1 MIYYTIY
8 VKGLHNQTGYID
20 VALEDEQL
28 MKDYTIFLD
37 VGLKAHK
44 GYKVANI
51 AGARGGSGHFAID
64 LESIAAITL
73 NHPTS

>member
-28 MKDYTIFLD
+28 MKDYMLFLD

-51 AGARGGSGHFAID
+51 AGARGSSGHFAID
-64 LESIAAITL
+64 LETVAAITL
-73 NHPTS
+73 NHPTT

>member
-28 MKDYTIFLD
+28 MKDFQIYLD
-37 VGLKAHK
+37 IGIKPHK
-44 GYKVANI
+44 GYKMANVV
-51 AGARGGSGHFAID
+51 GSRGKSGHFAID
-64 LESIAAITL
+64 MSNIAAITV
-73 NHPTS
+73 NVPN

>member
-20 VALEDEQL
+20 VALEDDQL
-28 MKDYTIFLD
+28 WKDYMIFLD

-44 GYKVANI
+44 GYKVANV
-51 AGARGGSGHFAID
+51 GGTRSPSGHFLID
-64 LESIAAITL
+64 LDTVAAITL
-73 NHPTS
+73 NHPSS